1 MWRCGSVYQLLFL
14 CRSLPRA
21 PPSSRLSELLGTKIS
36 IFHRRKILVVGKE
49 SAVGKMATLI
59 ILQQHACEKQHACE
73 RVKICSPTS
82 RNTPTSQRLL
92 ILRSPCVAESY
103 FLLEQKPVNSIH
115 FRNGWMKFT
124 LFPNQDL
131 QALHTGGKQ

>member
-1 MWRCGSVYQLLFL
+1 MALWEC
-14 CRSLPRA
+14 LPIAILMQILATCATIIETLGA
-21 PPSSRLSELLGTKIS
+21 P
-36 IFHRRKILVVGKE
+36 RRQNFNFTSKKDFQKE
-49 SAVGKMATLI
+49 SAVGKMASLI